1 MTHTIDVV
9 LPHFSVKLFQQTRRI
24 IFSVRDLNPEI
35 HAMRIVKESAGPY
48 SDLYG
53 RNATEIDMPR
63 DRFGHVEFSLKFNKP
78 DGSAQ
83 IRTHLG
89 YTLVVCQ
96 KEMWIEYA
104 DERGKTWNFSE
115 IAASRFDASPFVK
128 RRVVVQL
135 AEALD
140 VEKPEMYVDVPI
152 SASYTTHPTDNVP
165 NGARISVYNLPNN
178 TYLPAGAYIAG
189 DHMRNGAIMYRLP

>member
-1 MTHTIDVV
+1 MTHTVEVV

-24 IFSVRDLNPEI
+24 IFSIRDLNPEL

-78 DGSAQ
+78 DGSAN
-83 IRTHLG
+83 IRQHLG

-96 KEMWIEYA
+96 KEMWLEYA
-104 DERGKTWNFSE
+104 GEQGKIWSFSE
-115 IAASRFDASPFVK
+115 ISTMKFDMSPFIK
-128 RRVVVQL
+128 RRMAVQL
-135 AEALD
+135 AEALS
-140 VEKPEMYVDVPI
+140 VEKSEMYVDVPV
-152 SASYTTHPTDNVP
+152 SASYTTLPADSVP
-165 NGARISVYNLPNN
+165 DGARISIYNLPNN

-189 DHMRNGAIMYRLP
+189 DYMRNGAIMYRLP